1 MKATEMEGQG
11 KQNRVETGKHETCKK
26 GYIVKVGRFEI
37 LFSEKGN
44 VVSVLEDL
52 DEQKFR

>member
-1 MKATEMEGQG
+1 MKTTEMEGQS

-26 GYIVKVGRFEI
+26 GYIVKVGRFEK

-52 DEQKFR
+52 YEQKFR

>member
-1 MKATEMEGQG
+1 MKTTVKGQG
-11 KQNRVETGKHETCKK
+11 KQIKVETGRHETCKK
-26 GYIVKVGRFEI
+26 GYIVKVGRFEK

-52 DEQKFR
+52 YEQKFR

>member
-1 MKATEMEGQG
+1 MKTTEMEGQG
-11 KQNRVETGKHETCKK
+11 KQNRVETGKQEACKK

>member
-1 MKATEMEGQG
+1 MKTTEMKGQG
-11 KQNRVETGKHETCKK
+11 KQIKVEAGKHETCKK

-52 DEQKFR
+52 DEQKFK

>member
-1 MKATEMEGQG
+1 MKTTKMEGQG
-11 KQNRVETGKHETCKK
+11 KQNRVETGKYETCKK
-26 GYIVKVGRFEI
+26 GYNVKVGRFEI

>member
-1 MKATEMEGQG
+1 MKTTEMKGQG
-11 KQNRVETGKHETCKK
+11 KQIKVEAGKHETCKK

-52 DEQKFR
+52 YEQKFR

>member
-1 MKATEMEGQG
+1 MKTTKMEGQG

-26 GYIVKVGRFEI
+26 GYNVKVGRFEI

>member
-1 MKATEMEGQG
+1 MKTTKMEGLG
-11 KQNRVETGKHETCKK
+11 KQDRVETGKQETCKK

-52 DEQKFR
+52 YEQKFR